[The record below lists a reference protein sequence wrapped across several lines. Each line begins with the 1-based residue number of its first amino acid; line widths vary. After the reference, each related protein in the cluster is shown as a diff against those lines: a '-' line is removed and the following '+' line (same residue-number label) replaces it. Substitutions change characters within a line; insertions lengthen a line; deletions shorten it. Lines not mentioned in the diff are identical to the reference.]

1 MRICFI
7 TNRLDIIC
15 GERTSGA
22 DKYGWGRYSGAIIK
36 KAAEQKN
43 VEIDILVEE
52 PSGYEREK
60 CILKECFSLKK
71 LHILFLNALR
81 VRKYIKRCDVIH
93 ALDAYPY
100 GVIAALAN
108 IGLNKK
114 LIINGVGTFSVA
126 PLESPLKS
134 NLLRWAYRKASVVLC
149 ISNYTCQEI
158 KKRISSLN
166 NMKVIF
172 LGIDVN
178 YFKRNP
184 YPKIQV
190 PKKFILSV
198 GVLKKRKGQHIT
210 IPAFAKVVKKYPEL
224 KYIIIGDQS
233 NKFYFALLKELVKE
247 NNLEDKV
254 IFLANVSDKD
264 LIDYYSTCTF
274 SIIASQNDGL
284 NFEGFGL
291 IHLEASA
298 CGKPVIGTYD
308 NGCEDAI
315 VDGVTGFLV
324 PQNDIEATAQAMLK
338 ILDNPELARKMGEN
352 GRKWAEELNWDNI
365 IKKYLEVYK
374 Q

>member
-1 MRICFI
+1 MKICFI

-15 GERTSGA
+15 GGRQKGG
-22 DKYGWGRYSGAIIK
+22 DKYGWGRYSWEIVKRI
-36 KAAEQKN
+36 AAQPDFE
-43 VEIDILVEE
+43 VEVLIEE
-52 PSGYEREK
+52 PSGYKKER
-60 CILKECFSLKK
+60 CILKKCFSLRE
-71 LHILFLNALR
+71 LPILFLNALKA
-81 VRKYIKRCDVIH
+81 RKYIKNCDIIH

-108 IGLNKK
+108 LGLNKK

-210 IPAFAKVVKKYPEL
+210 IPAFAKVVKKYSEL

-233 NKFYFALLKELVKE
+233 NKSYFALLKELVKE

-338 ILDNPELARKMGEN
+338 ILDNPGLDRKMGRE
-352 GRKWAEELNWDNI
+352 GRKWAEKLNWDNI
-365 IKKYLEVYK
+365 IKKYIAVY